1 MVRPIDNSHL
11 SCLGLK
17 LRVEAVSQ
25 QIFEEC
31 SVARGLETERPES
44 RKFTRIHVERLAPVG
59 GDVLIEPTPLVRQFE
74 NDLLVV
80 HVLLADIAKGKPIG
94 DRDRVVAKAASGR
107 IWNALREARHAI

>member
-44 RKFTRIHVERLAPVG
+44 RKFTRLHVERLAPVG
-59 GDVLIEPTPLVRQFE
+59 GEVLIEPTPLVRQLIRVE
-74 NDLLVV
+74 ASLTVGVGRQLG
-80 HVLLADIAKGKPIG
+80 AAIA
-94 DRDRVVAKAASGR
+94 
-107 IWNALREARHAI
+107 L